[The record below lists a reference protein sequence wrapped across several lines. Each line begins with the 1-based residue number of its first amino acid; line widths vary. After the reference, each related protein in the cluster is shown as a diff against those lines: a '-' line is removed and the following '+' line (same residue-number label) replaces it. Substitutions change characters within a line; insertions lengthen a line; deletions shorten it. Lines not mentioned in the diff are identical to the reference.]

1 MNISFRSR
9 ASAWRFN
16 SLQQG
21 IAVNLGVRPSV
32 SPLQIIIYCGLLLSV
47 SAFSVDILL
56 PAFGLMAGDLDADYA
71 AIQMAVPVFLAFIGI
86 GQLFTGPM
94 SDRFGRRPVLLCG
107 LAAFAAGTVLC
118 LFAQSAEMLLLGRA
132 VQGIGASGGPVVAR
146 AILRDLFSG
155 RQLAANIALA
165 TMVFAF
171 GPIVA
176 PLAGVAFMQFGSW
189 RMIFAAILLFGLIL
203 LAVGLLFLPE
213 TLARANPGATRPAVL
228 LANAITVLRNP
239 QSRFYGL
246 LLGPVMSLM
255 MLILISIPRIYKDTF
270 GIEGALF
277 AALFAIHGIGIIIGQ
292 YFNRAMIHRH
302 GPQFALLAGGVIA
315 VGSVALMLA
324 FLFAGVLNAYVLSF
338 TMILFATSFMTMAA
352 NCMALSLD
360 PHGVIAGF
368 VSSFVES
375 MSRLFSAVFS
385 GFLALLVGGRLD
397 HFLYALALTTLA
409 VLGLILAGQRRMSA

>member
-1 MNISFRSR
+1 M
-9 ASAWRFN
+9 
-16 SLQQG
+16 
-21 IAVNLGVRPSV
+21 

-56 PAFGLMAGDLDADYA
+56 PAFGLMADDLDADYA
-71 AIQMAVPVFLAFIGI
+71 AIQMAVPLFLAFIGI
-86 GQLFTGPM
+86 GQLFTGPL
-94 SDRFGRRPVLLCG
+94 SDRFGRRPILLSG
-107 LAAFAAGTVLC
+107 LAVFAGGTLLC

-132 VQGIGASGGPVVAR
+132 VQGLGASGGPVVAR
-146 AILRDLFSG
+146 AILRDQFSG

-189 RMIFAAILLFGLIL
+189 RMIFAAILLFGLVL
-203 LAVGLLFLPE
+203 LAIGMLFLPE
-213 TLARANPGATRPAVL
+213 TLAKANPNATRPSML
-228 LANAITVLRNP
+228 LANAVAVLRNP

-255 MLILISIPRIYKDTF
+255 MLILISVPRVYKDTF
-270 GIEGALF
+270 AIEGALF
-277 AALFAIHGIGIIIGQ
+277 AVLFAIHGVGIIIGQ
-292 YFNRAMIHRH
+292 YFNRALINRH
-302 GPQFALLAGGVIA
+302 GPQFALLVGGLIA
-315 VGSVALMLA
+315 VGSVALMLV
-324 FLFAGVLNAYVLSF
+324 FLAAGVLNAYVLSF
-338 TMILFATSFMTMAA
+338 TMILFATSFLTMAA

-360 PHGVIAGF
+360 PHGSIAGF

-375 MSRLFSAVFS
+375 ISRLFSAVFS
-385 GFLALLVGGRLD
+385 GFLALMVGGKLD
-397 HFLYALALTTLA
+397 LFLYALAITTLA

>member
-1 MNISFRSR
+1 MVNISFCLLLSLCFSIRYSRTLRSPGGY
-9 ASAWRFN
+9 S
-16 SLQQG
+16 
-21 IAVNLGVRPSV
+21 SV
-32 SPLQIIIYCGLLLSV
+32 TPLQIIIYCGLLLSV

-56 PAFGLMAGDLDADYA
+56 PAFGLMAADLNADYS

-86 GQLFTGPM
+86 GQLFTGPL
-94 SDRFGRRPVLLCG
+94 SDRFGRRPVLMSG

-118 LFAQSAEMLLLGRA
+118 LFAENAAMLLAGRA
-132 VQGIGASGGPVVAR
+132 VQGLGASGGPVVAR

-189 RMIFAAILLFGLIL
+189 RMIFAAILLFGLL
-203 LAVGLLFLPE
+203 LLLVGMAFLPE
-213 TLARANPGATRPAVL
+213 TIARTDPRATRLSTL
-228 LANAITVLRNP
+228 LANAVAVMRNR

-255 MLILISIPRIYKDTF
+255 MLILISVPRIYREEF
-270 GIEGALF
+270 AIEGALF
-277 AALFAIHGIGIIIGQ
+277 AVLFAIHGIGIIIGQ
-292 YFNRAMIHRH
+292 YFNRALIHRR
-302 GPQFALLAGGVIA
+302 GPQFALFTGGMIA
-315 VGSVALMLA
+315 VASVALMLV
-324 FLFAGVLNAYVLSF
+324 FWFAGVLDAYLLSF
-338 TMILFATSFMTMAA
+338 TMILFATSFLTMAA

-360 PHGVIAGF
+360 PHGAIAGF

-375 MSRLFSAVFS
+375 ASRLFSAVFS
-385 GFLALLVGGRLD
+385 GVIALLVGGRLD
-397 HFLYALALTTLA
+397 LFLYALMAITLA
-409 VLGLILAGQRRMSA
+409 VLGLILAGQRRMS